1 MNKEFIPYDEALA
14 LRELGF
20 DEIVIAGY
28 MKEDKSL
35 YTFELEP
42 GDNPNENWGRLGKV
56 PWEEYSIP
64 APLYQQALRW
74 FRENHGTNELI
85 FSDGYQWT
93 WDIRMIDKEDIMQY
107 PSRVYPENERLR
119 VMSNTYQ
126 EAEIAC
132 LRKLIEIV
140 KLKKN

>member
-1 MNKEFIPYDEALA
+1 MYREFVPYEEALVLKELGYKGDIIGMYDEDKYLFT
-14 LRELGF
+14 LHEQDDIE
-20 DEIVIAGY
+20 DEW
-28 MKEDKSL
+28 L
-35 YTFELEP
+35 
-42 GDNPNENWGRLGKV
+42 
-56 PWEEYSIP
+56 P
-64 APLYQQALRW
+64 APLYQQAFRW

-140 KLKKN
+140 KLKKIK